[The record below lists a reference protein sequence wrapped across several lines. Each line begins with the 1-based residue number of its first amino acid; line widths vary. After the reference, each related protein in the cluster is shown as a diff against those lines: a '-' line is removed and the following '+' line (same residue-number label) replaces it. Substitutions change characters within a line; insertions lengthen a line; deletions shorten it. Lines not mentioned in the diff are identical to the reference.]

1 MLTSFSGRCITRT
14 INASLGRR
22 RRRKPE
28 KAKYLSGAFR
38 SVHVASPSPLPPS
51 LAVAP
56 T

>member
-22 RRRKPE
+22 RRRRKPE

-38 SVHVASPSPLPPS
+38 SVHVTFLPPLPS